1 VEETVEPA
9 DGASFKEIKVRP
21 RKRHTSPKTPDAH
34 SGPVEKLPS
43 EDVPKKAKTAT
54 RAAPQAIPAQTVPTP
69 KAAGNQPPAASKIPP
84 IIVRNATKWSR
95 LAQAMTSRRINFN
108 NAKPCVD
115 VIWVN
120 PVTVDDFRAVTRLLE
135 ERRVPFHSFA
145 LPEAKTLRAVL
156 RTVPVEIRVD
166 DVKSEL
172 VVSIKVTRMIS
183 NRSKLP
189 LPLVPVEMPKNKGQ
203 MFELRSVCQLRI
215 SVERPHK

>member
-1 VEETVEPA
+1 
-9 DGASFKEIKVRP
+9 
-21 RKRHTSPKTPDAH
+21 
-34 SGPVEKLPS
+34 
-43 EDVPKKAKTAT
+43 
-54 RAAPQAIPAQTVPTP
+54 
-69 KAAGNQPPAASKIPP
+69 
-84 IIVRNATKWSR
+84 
-95 LAQAMTSRRINFN
+95 
-108 NAKPCVD
+108 
-115 VIWVN
+115 VN
-120 PVTVDDFRAVTRLLE
+120 PVSVDDFRSLTRLLE